1 MRAHSFVGIYRGGSV
16 SRGEERSL
24 LAREEPSKLLNVQWQ
39 WQCLS
44 FSPHEGLS
52 KPQLSF
58 RLGRTF
64 CSFPSSLCLSSRLSL
79 PATSFLAEQ
88 SWQEGSSQ
96 VGNTEPEAW
105 VRAGSSLASAAAS
118 PAPAAFPALLFVC
131 LFLWMSILV
140 TSAL

>member
-24 LAREEPSKLLNVQWQ
+24 LAREEPTKLLNVQWQ

-64 CSFPSSLCLSSRLSL
+64 CSCLCLSSRLNL

-131 LFLWMSILV
+131 LFLWMSIPV